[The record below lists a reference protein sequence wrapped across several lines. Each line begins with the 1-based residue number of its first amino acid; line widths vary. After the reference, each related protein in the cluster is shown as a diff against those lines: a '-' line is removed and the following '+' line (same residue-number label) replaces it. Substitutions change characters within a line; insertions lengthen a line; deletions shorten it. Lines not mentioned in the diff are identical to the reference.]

1 MGAALGGIG
10 DTWRLV
16 RPAHFIVLIA
26 LVLTALGLVMLG
38 SAGHSHRSGAEIV
51 FKKQA
56 VWVALA
62 LCVFALAAF
71 VDLRWIRRGTWLVYF
86 GTVAA
91 LLLVLVPDV
100 GIRVNGAQRWLG
112 FGPVRFQASELAKIA
127 LVLGLADYLAL
138 NQRRMRTFRFGF
150 VVPGMLT
157 AMLCGLIFV
166 QPDFGTTLLLATV
179 ALLLMFLSG
188 TRLAYLV
195 PAGLIFGCAFAV
207 AVYLDPVR
215 WERITSFLNVT
226 ANRDDGAWQLWQG
239 LLAFAAGGWDGVGL
253 GNGRQQLAFLPEAHT
268 DFIFPIIGE
277 ELGLWFTGGVALLFL
292 LLFAAGLR
300 TLSQA
305 RNLYVFNVAAGA
317 LFFLTLQALVNMGVA
332 TGSLPTKGL
341 SLPFISYG
349 GSNLLAMFCLVGLL
363 VNCQRANAAPMLEG
377 RREL

>member
-1 MGAALGGIG
+1 M
-10 DTWRLV
+10 LV
-16 RPAHFIVLIA
+16 A

-62 LCVFALAAF
+62 LCVFAVTAC
-71 VDLRWIRRGTWLVYF
+71 VDLRWIRRATWLVYL
-86 GTVAA
+86 GTA
-91 LLLVLVPDV
+91 LALGLVLVPDL
-100 GIRVNGAQRWLG
+100 GIKVNGAQRWLG
-112 FGPVRFQASELAKIA
+112 WGSVRFQPSELAKIA

-150 VVPGMLT
+150 IVPGLV
-157 AMLCGLIFV
+157 AGVLCGLIFL
-166 QPDFGTTLLLATV
+166 QPDFGTTLLCATV
-179 ALLLMFLSG
+179 ALLLLFLSG
-188 TRLAYLV
+188 TRLRYLL
-195 PAGLIFGCAFAV
+195 PAGLLCGGVFAV

-226 ANRDDGAWQLWQG
+226 ANREDGAWQLWQG

-277 ELGLWFTGGVALLFL
+277 ELGLWFTGGVVLLFL
-292 LLFAAGLR
+292 LMLGAGLR

-363 VNCQRANAAPMLEG
+363 VNCQRANAAPVLNG